1 MTAVGQGQRR
11 GASTSDDAAQTVSI
25 DGSWD
30 AVQDY
35 YYDHRWTD
43 GLPIVPPTRERVR
56 AMLRFTDRPPEAV
69 VGRLRPRKGAATV
82 ERIAINAV
90 MAGCKPEYLP
100 VLITAVEAVADP
112 AFNLNAMQSTTHPNA
127 VAMMLNGPIGRELQV
142 NSGTGC
148 MGPGRRANATLGR
161 ALSLLLLNVGGGLPG
176 DGDLATHGTPAKYSY
191 CFAENEEANPWQPLH
206 VEKGFASEDSV
217 VTVLA
222 AEGPH
227 NVLDNASI
235 SGLSLLSTIA
245 GAMRQSGGNNIRTF
259 AGQPMVVISPE
270 HADQMVKDGYT
281 KESIKRYLWENARLY
296 MKDVSAEWRESERY
310 LLIAAEVGQSDWVSV
325 ARHWTD
331 IDIVVAGGPGKH
343 SCWLPTR
350 GGGSATVSRRIER
363 NR

>member
-1 MTAVGQGQRR
+1 MTAVGQRR
-11 GASTSDDAAQTVSI
+11 GAATSNDAAQTVAI

-69 VGRLRPRKGAATV
+69 VGRLPPRKGAATV

-127 VAMMLNGPIGRELQV
+127 VAMMLNGPVARELQV
-142 NSGTGC
+142 NSGTNC
-148 MGPGRRANATLGR
+148 LGPGRRANATLGR

-222 AEGPH
+222 CEGPH

-270 HADQMVKDGYT
+270 HADQMVEDGYT

-296 MKDVSAEWRESERY
+296 MKDVSVEWRESERY

-331 IDIVVAGGPGKH
+331 IDDVVAGG
-343 SCWLPTR
+343 C
-350 GGGSATVSRRIER
+350 RR
-363 NR
+363 